1 MQAILYVQINNKQ
14 KTISAISF
22 YLTDEQSCYSHW
34 SIYLIS
40 VQIIENI
47 SYCIFQ
53 KSVQPF
59 ASKHLRHPGQVLK
72 VFDFVRSDPEI
83 LGPLVVFFDKRKNS
97 SK

>member
-72 VFDFVRSDPEI
+72 VFDFVRSD
-83 LGPLVVFFDKRKNS
+83 R
-97 SK
+97 